1 MGIAGWFRAGRG
13 MVQPGWWRRCANQLR
28 ANQLR
33 ANQLHR
39 SAMRNDT
46 ARNPMGQGAI
56 RSMNPSSRWSSKSLS
71 KGIISDHLVR
81 SFLVMMGWL
90 VLVLAVG
97 MMAPVLASQ
106 LPHPATPTNL
116 LTSTPSMRSVAAN
129 PSPTGSIEEL
139 QQQQRKI
146 ETERSNIDQ
155 ARDRIQRQ
163 ERSVQQ
169 QLGTVQSSIRAT
181 ADEIARQEQRLQQA
195 SQQLKRLEQE
205 LAKTSVTYQAQQ
217 RAMVARL
224 RFLQRQRQSDG
235 LAVLLQSQ
243 NLNDFLDRR
252 YQLRRVY
259 QSDRQLLARLKQ
271 QTDAITRQRS
281 QVESQKN
288 EIALIR
294 QQLQAQKLDFQQDA
308 KEQQALINR
317 LRLDR
322 KALEA
327 AEEQLA
333 KDSDNIAALIQQR
346 LGTFNPGLNWQRG
359 KGVLSYPCD
368 APLTSGFGYRMHPIL
383 GYTKFHSGLDFGAD
397 YGTPIRAAGP
407 GKVLFA
413 GWYGGYGQT
422 VILDHGNQI
431 TTLYGHAEEVYV
443 TEGQMVKRGTPIA
456 AVGSTGL
463 STGPHLH
470 FEVRVSGEPIDP
482 MEYL

>member
-1 MGIAGWFRAGRG
+1 MLTLIGGISLVCSIGLIVPTFTNSVLAETPVA
-13 MVQPGWWRRCANQLR
+13 
-28 ANQLR
+28 
-33 ANQLHR
+33 
-39 SAMRNDT
+39 SST
-46 ARNPMGQGAI
+46 A
-56 RSMNPSSRWSSKSLS
+56 SPSS
-71 KGIISDHLVR
+71 
-81 SFLVMMGWL
+81 M
-90 VLVLAVG
+90 
-97 MMAPVLASQ
+97 
-106 LPHPATPTNL
+106 
-116 LTSTPSMRSVAAN
+116 
-129 PSPTGSIEEL
+129 PTGSIEEL
-139 QQQQRKI
+139 QEQQRKI

-155 ARDRIQRQ
+155 ARDRIHRQ
-163 ERSVQQ
+163 EQSAKQ
-169 QLGTVQSSIRAT
+169 QLGTTQSSIHAT
-181 ADEIARQEQRLQQA
+181 TAEIALQEKRLQQA

-205 LAKTSVTYQAQQ
+205 LVKTAATYQVQQ

-224 RFLQRQRQSDG
+224 RFLQRQRGSDG

-252 YQLRRVY
+252 YQLQRVY
-259 QSDRQLLARLKQ
+259 QSDRQLLAHLKRE
-271 QTDAITRQRS
+271 TDAIEQKRN

-308 KEQQALINR
+308 KEQQTLINR

-346 LGTFNPGLNWQRG
+346 LGTFNPGINWQRG

-431 TTLYGHAEEVYV
+431 TTLYGHAEEIYV
-443 TEGQMVKRGTPIA
+443 SEGQTIQRGTPIA

-482 MEYL
+482 LEYL

>member
-1 MGIAGWFRAGRG
+1 MLTLIGGISLICGIGLIVSTLTNSVLAETPVA
-13 MVQPGWWRRCANQLR
+13 
-28 ANQLR
+28 
-33 ANQLHR
+33 
-39 SAMRNDT
+39 SST
-46 ARNPMGQGAI
+46 A
-56 RSMNPSSRWSSKSLS
+56 SPSS
-71 KGIISDHLVR
+71 
-81 SFLVMMGWL
+81 
-90 VLVLAVG
+90 
-97 MMAPVLASQ
+97 
-106 LPHPATPTNL
+106 T
-116 LTSTPSMRSVAAN
+116 
-129 PSPTGSIEEL
+129 PTGSIEEL
-139 QQQQRKI
+139 QEQQRKI

-155 ARDRIQRQ
+155 ARDRIHRQ
-163 ERSVQQ
+163 EQSAKQ
-169 QLGTVQSSIRAT
+169 QLGTTQSSIHAT
-181 ADEIARQEQRLQQA
+181 ATEIALQEKRLQQA

-205 LAKTSVTYQAQQ
+205 LAKTAATYQVQQ

-224 RFLQRQRQSDG
+224 RFLQRQRGSDG

-252 YQLRRVY
+252 YQLQRVY
-259 QSDRQLLARLKQ
+259 QSDRQLLAHLKRE
-271 QTDAITRQRS
+271 TDAIEQKRN

-308 KEQQALINR
+308 KEQQTLINR

-346 LGTFNPGLNWQRG
+346 LGTFNPGINWQRG

-431 TTLYGHAEEVYV
+431 TTLYGHAEEIYV
-443 TEGQMVKRGTPIA
+443 SEGQTIQRGTPIA

-482 MEYL
+482 LEYL